1 MPTWI
6 HVTYVDANDGYA
18 NVNTPDRTIDN
29 DLNTRWS
36 ATSQGE
42 VNWIRYDLGNKVN
55 VHSMSVSGYLGNE
68 RSYNFEV
75 EISDDGLY
83 WQPLLP
89 MQSTSGTT
97 LFPEMFQ
104 LGDVQTRFI
113 RLQSYGYGP
122 TKDGWNGFSEV
133 RFYTNQ
139 EQANL
144 DASKWDEYFAPSSNK
159 VGDQLKLSL
168 KGVSSD
174 GTDYNLNPETT
185 SIAFFTD
192 NATIAQ
198 VDQTGSIVLVREGD
212 ARITVMATQGDV
224 VRISSLIISVSN

>member
-1 MPTWI
+1 MEDQNSDNALQQLAGLKVSIEGEAEVEFVPTWI
-6 HVTYVDANDGYA
+6 PVTYVDANDGYA

-42 VNWIRYDLGNKVN
+42 VKWIRYDLGNKVN
-55 VHSMSVSGYLGNE
+55 VHSMSVSGYLGN
-68 RSYNFEV
+68 
-75 EISDDGLY
+75 
-83 WQPLLP
+83 
-89 MQSTSGTT
+89 
-97 LFPEMFQ
+97 
-104 LGDVQTRFI
+104 VQTRYI

-159 VGDQLKLSL
+159 VGDQLQLSV
-168 KGVSSD
+168 KGVLSD
-174 GTDYNLNPETT
+174 GTDYNFNPETT

-192 NATIAQ
+192 NAAIAQ
-198 VDQTGSIVLVREGD
+198 VKLWRRGFNCRECLVKRG
-212 ARITVMATQGDV
+212 R
-224 VRISSLIISVSN
+224 SN